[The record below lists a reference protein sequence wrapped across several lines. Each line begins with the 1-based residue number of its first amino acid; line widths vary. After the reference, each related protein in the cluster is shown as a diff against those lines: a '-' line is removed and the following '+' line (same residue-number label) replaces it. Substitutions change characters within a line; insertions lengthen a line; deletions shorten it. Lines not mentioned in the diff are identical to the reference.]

1 MAKGTRTLK
10 ELVQLD
16 YDAIE
21 AYDAAIERL
30 EDPAYREALREFRQD
45 HVRHTENLGSILRK
59 LNEDVPSGPD
69 MKRMLTE
76 GKVVIAGLG
85 GDKAVLRAMQANE
98 KVTNEA
104 YEKAL
109 KANGADAATRDTLK
123 QNLDDERRHKA
134 WIDAKIEELKGKE
147 RATA

>member
-1 MAKGTRTLK
+1 MADRIKTLK
-10 ELVQLD
+10 KLVHLD

-30 EDPAYREALREFRQD
+30 EDPGSKKALREFRQD
-45 HVRHTENLGSILRK
+45 HARHTENLGAILRN
-59 LNEDVPSGPD
+59 LNEEVPSGPD

-98 KVTNEA
+98 KVTNTA

-109 KANGADAATRDTLK
+109 QATGTDAATQDTLRH
-123 QNLDDERRHKA
+123 NLEDERRHKA
-134 WIDAKIEELKGKE
+134 WIDRKIEELKSGDH
-147 RATA
+147 ATV